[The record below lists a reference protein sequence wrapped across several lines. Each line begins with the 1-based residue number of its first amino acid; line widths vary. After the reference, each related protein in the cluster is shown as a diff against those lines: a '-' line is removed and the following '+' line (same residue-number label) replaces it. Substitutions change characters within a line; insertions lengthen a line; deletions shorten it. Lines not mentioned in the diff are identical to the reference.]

1 MNIGVTLRDLQNL
14 PGDVAEQ
21 LADVH
26 ELSPAD
32 ELATYERVLTELT
45 ELLNAPEEL
54 GPGGE

>member
-1 MNIGVTLRDLQNL
+1 MRDLQNL

-32 ELATYERVLTELT
+32 ELATYERVLTKLT
-45 ELLNAPEEL
+45 ELLNAPEEH